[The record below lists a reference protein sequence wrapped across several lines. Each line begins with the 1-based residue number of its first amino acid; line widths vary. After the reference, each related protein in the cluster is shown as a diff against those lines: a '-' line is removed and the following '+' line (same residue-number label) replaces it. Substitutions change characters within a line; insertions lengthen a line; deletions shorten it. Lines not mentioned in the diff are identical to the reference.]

1 MEKMDSVLAINAQN
15 LMGIVTLTTNVD
27 MVSDVDQTI
36 AQLHLDLM
44 HTQIVVM
51 MQLLDLRI
59 SANLMNLVKLM
70 KVTVILMMNAKAISF
85 VDQTIVLAHL
95 VFHLQLTVV
104 NQKVTK

>member
-70 KVTVILMMNAKAISF
+70 KVTVILMTNAKAISF

-95 VFHLQLTVV
+95 DFHLQLTVV
-104 NQKVTK
+104 NQKVIK

>member
-1 MEKMDSVLAINAQN
+1 MDSVLAINAQN

-70 KVTVILMMNAKAISF
+70 KVTVILMTNAKAISF

-95 VFHLQLTVV
+95 DFHLQLTVV
-104 NQKVTK
+104 NQKVIK